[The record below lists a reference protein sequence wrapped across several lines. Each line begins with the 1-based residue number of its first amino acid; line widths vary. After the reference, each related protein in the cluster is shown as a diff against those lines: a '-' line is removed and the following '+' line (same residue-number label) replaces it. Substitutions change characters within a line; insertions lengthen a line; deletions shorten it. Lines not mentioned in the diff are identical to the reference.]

1 MIVCNMQPCKNPITR
16 LMDHHFFGKS
26 LMCGKC
32 ARWHINWVIEE
43 HCINPFVYYPPRF
56 EEQKIWIQ
64 ENIMKVNNIN
74 EVKIKQKEYIV
85 YYELTTKDKKI
96 LKEMVV

>member
-1 MIVCNMQPCKNPITR
+1 LIVCNMQPCKYPVTR

-43 HCINPFVYYPPRF
+43 HGINPFVYYPPRF
-56 EEQKIWIQ
+56 QEEEEWIQ
-64 ENIMKVNNIN
+64 ENIIESDNIN
-74 EVKIKQKEYIV
+74 KVTIKDKEYIRF
-85 YYELTTKDKKI
+85 YQLTKKEQ
-96 LKEMVV
+96 LFLMGMVV